1 MRISELSRRT
11 GVSIPTIKYYLRE
24 ELLPPGYPKAR
35 NQAEYGERHLRRI
48 WLIRTFTTVG
58 GLDLSSVRKLIQV
71 IEDERLPLA
80 AVYRMLDRTIS
91 RPPLEPP
98 CPDSVAQ
105 ARDQVDRLMEQL
117 AWRPLDDSSGATTL
131 VHVLAALRTLG
142 CESDLAFLQPYAKA
156 AAALADAELDLLV
169 SDGGEPDRGAAVVRG
184 VLLDVASAALR
195 RMAHEQ
201 QVLVRL
207 PDAAG

>member
-24 ELLPPGYPKAR
+24 ELLPPGDLKAR

-80 AVYRMLDRTIS
+80 AVYQMLDRTIS
-91 RPPLEPP
+91 RPSPEPP

-117 AWRPLDDSSGATTL
+117 AWRPLDDSSGTTTL
-131 VHVLAALRTLG
+131 VHVLAALHTLG
-142 CESDLAFLQPYAKA
+142 CESDLAFLQSYAKA

-169 SDGGEPDRGAAVVRG
+169 SDSGEPDRGAAVVRG